1 MLKELFE
8 GSFYVSFERK
18 SGVSLNLREITH
30 TGDFTLLDQEA
41 CRGCFYVCCDNDNER
56 EQLKVHTDNQAYII
70 KIADIFSYVKGG
82 FGEISD
88 YMIDTT
94 ESTAV
99 VEMTCS
105 TTDYVKDKRAKARR
119 QLYNTLLCFQACS
132 IVKQHIEQRTS
143 RYAIFSWRET
153 MPKIDETDSIEVN
166 MRNMM
171 LLTDEVYSPDNES
184 NFDFGFKLKEIR
196 YPHALILR

>member
-8 GSFYVSFERK
+8 GSFYVTYERK
-18 SGVSLNLREITH
+18 PGVSLNLRETTC

-41 CRGCFYVCCDNDNER
+41 CRGCVYVCSDTDSER
-56 EQLKVHTDNQAYII
+56 EQLKVHADHQAYII
-70 KIADIFSYVKGG
+70 KVADIFSYIKGG

-94 ESTAV
+94 ASTAV

-119 QLYNTLLCFQACS
+119 QLYNTLLCFNACHT
-132 IVKQHIEQRTS
+132 VKQHIEQRAS

-153 MPKIDETDSIEVN
+153 MPQPDETDSIEVN
-166 MRNMM
+166 MRKMM

-196 YPHALILR
+196 YPHVLVLE

>member
-18 SGVSLNLREITH
+18 PGVALNLRETTY

-41 CRGCFYVCCDNDNER
+41 CRGCYNVCSETNYER
-56 EQLKVHTDNQAYII
+56 EQLKVHTENQAYII
-70 KIADIFSYVKGG
+70 KVADVFSFVKGS

-88 YMIDTT
+88 YMVETSA
-94 ESTAV
+94 STAV

-119 QLYNTLLCFQACS
+119 QLYNTLLCFHACFT
-132 IVKQHIEQRTS
+132 IKQHIGQRAS

-153 MPKIDETDSIEVN
+153 IPKPDETDSIEIN
-166 MRNMM
+166 MRKML
-171 LLTDEVYSPDNES
+171 LLTDKVYSPDNEL

-196 YPHALILR
+196 YPHVLVLK